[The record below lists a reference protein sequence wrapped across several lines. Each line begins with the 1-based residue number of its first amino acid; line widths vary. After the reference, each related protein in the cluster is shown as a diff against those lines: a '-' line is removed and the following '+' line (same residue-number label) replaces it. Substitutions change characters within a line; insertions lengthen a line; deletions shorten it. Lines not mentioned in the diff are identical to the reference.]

1 MGVYTTNITD
11 GVIPS
16 MTGPFSTNLYNGDSS
31 SSAGHAGHKI
41 VPNAGPATYAWTV
54 GAPAA
59 DNNALAAFVPMT
71 AAPLLLATTPA
82 TDATNVAVDANLIA
96 AFSETITAGTGT
108 ITLWRDGGTE
118 PVETFDVSSS
128 PRLTFSGQTLTID
141 PAANLAPGRPCHL
154 LLDSGA
160 IVDTS
165 GGDAFTGISDPTA
178 WSFTTA
184 GTPVDTYAEWIANP
198 AFGLEPEDQD
208 FSYDADGDGIDNGV
222 ENFFGTDP
230 GTFTQGLLAGSKS
243 GNTFTFT
250 HPQNP
255 TPAMGL
261 SATYTWSK
269 DFANFHAEG
278 ATDGALTKVDFTT
291 HRNTPSPG
299 ITTVTATVTGTAAS
313 ILFVRVNVSQP

>member
-1 MGVYTTNITD
+1 M
-11 GVIPS
+11 S
-16 MTGPFSTNLYNGDSS
+16 GPFATNLYNGDSG

-41 VPNAGPATYAWTV
+41 VPNAGPATYSWTV
-54 GAPAA
+54 SAPAA

-82 TDATNVAVDANLIA
+82 TDATHVPVDADLVA

-141 PAANLAPGRPCHL
+141 PTANLAPGRPYHL
-154 LLDSGA
+154 LIDSGA

-198 AFGLEPEDQD
+198 DFGLEPEDQD
-208 FSYDADGDGIDNGV
+208 FRYDFDGDGIPNGV
-222 ENFFGTDP
+222 ENFFGTHP
-230 GTFTQGLLAGSKS
+230 GTFTQGLLAGIKS
-243 GNTFTFT
+243 GNTFTFS
-250 HPQNP
+250 HPQNA
-255 TPAMGL
+255 TPASDL
-261 SATYTWSK
+261 TASYRWSS
-269 DFANFHAEG
+269 DLAAFQPGG
-278 ATDGALTKVDFTT
+278 ATSGGTTVNFTT
-291 HRNTPSPG
+291 EANTPSPG
-299 ITTVTATVTGTAAS
+299 FTRVTATVTGTLPDR
-313 ILFVRVNVSQP
+313 LFVDVEVTAP